1 MLMDKM
7 AAVNGVMSVMD
18 NLVASDGAG
27 KRDVMVASS
36 SAVASKLMVE
46 DNAECK
52 AEEDVRVAVSGG
64 DKFSTPLKATGTED
78 GGDAILAVA
87 GASTGQES
95 SAEATAFVWEIG
107 QRVKVLGKCEGLVL
121 FTGKDAVGL
130 WYGVALDLGMGENDG
145 STGGVRYFNCLAK
158 HGVFVQSEKLQAADM
173 LANDILLKAI
183 LGGAVVPESELK
195 KLFIQHLY
203 VYLKHKDV
211 SFKVKK
217 GWLKPDYFTMA
228 LRVMCA
234 VLPTATLVQ
243 VPGGKPGEDRIV
255 AVKGKEGGESAH
267 DSETD
272 DLLAEIESLLAG
284 DDLLAEIES
293 LNQPVNAHG
302 QNELV
307 SSTTGSPLVGGQ
319 SLTTPLAYS
328 TALPSTVQPAVLD
341 ADGAADVQRS
351 VEHPTTMPTQDGV
364 AGAVEIVDTAP
375 AKENSPGF
383 TEILK
388 EGSFLEWLVASVQDD
403 VEGSLNKIVNAVG
416 SKTTKKSQLKGPM
429 DKMRKVWEI
438 MESVY
443 ASIEFS
449 AVSDSEEASVA
460 SSVTTVSSGHFR
472 SLWPGHQFVPAKVAE
487 GGMTSNG
494 ARFRLTFPVAASVP
508 ELWSAA
514 LPALVVKA
522 PLAAPVFFPIVVP
535 PVVPQPIFS
544 RSFAPTGHVGQEIG
558 GTAVGH
564 AMSGRP
570 PTSVVG
576 QEIGVTSQDRG
587 YAIEVTGEIVNII
600 RSGRYG
606 YVRAVGGGDYFFG
619 KDEYHS
625 KMSIGDRVKF
635 THYPNWPLMGTCP
648 MAMEVGHVTLSGEV
662 VHSKDGETAGAQ
674 PAAMASA
681 NPWNQPKRTVSGVI
695 NGGRVGSSAPNT
707 TTQLGVNAKVVKGA
721 VKSSVEVR
729 AKSNSEAQFS
739 TNQMKALA
747 KMFADVLVQAGIG
760 PAVPRA

>member
-1 MLMDKM
+1 MDKM

-46 DNAECK
+46 VNAECK
-52 AEEDVRVAVSGG
+52 AEEDVRVAVNSGG

-78 GGDAILAVA
+78 GGDAVLAVA

-107 QRVKVLGKCEGLVL
+107 QRVKVLGKCEGRVL

-183 LGGAVVPESELK
+183 LGGAVMPESELK
-195 KLFIQHLY
+195 KLGIKHLC
-203 VYLKHKDV
+203 VYLKHKDI

-228 LRVMCA
+228 VRVMCA

-272 DLLAEIESLLAG
+272 DLLAEIES
-284 DDLLAEIES
+284 I

-403 VEGSLNKIVNAVG
+403 VEGSLNKIVSAVG
-416 SKTTKKSQLKGPM
+416 SKATKQSQLKGPM

-438 MESVY
+438 MESAY

-460 SSVTTVSSGHFR
+460 SSETTVSSGHFR

-494 ARFRLTFPVAASVP
+494 ARFRLTFPVAAPVP

-514 LPALVVKA
+514 LPALDVKA
-522 PLAAPVFFPIVVP
+522 PISAPVFFPIVVP

-544 RSFAPTGHVGQEIG
+544 RSFAPTDHVGQEIG

-587 YAIEVTGEIVNII
+587 YAIEVTGVIVNII

-606 YVRAVGGGDYFFG
+606 HVRAVGGRDYFFG

-635 THYPNWPLMGTCP
+635 THYPNWPLRGTCP
-648 MAMEVGHVTLSGEV
+648 MAMEVGHVTLSGGF

-695 NGGRVGSSAPNT
+695 NGGSVGSSAPNT

-721 VKSSVEVR
+721 VKGSVEVR
-729 AKSNSEAQFS
+729 SKSNSEAQFS

-747 KMFADVLVQAGIG
+747 KMFTDVLAQAGIG
-760 PAVPRA
+760 RAVLRA